1 MMRLCW
7 AYFIVLPLL
16 SWWGSQHST
25 INIIQQQHSCIKIKD
40 SRREFRILKTS
51 RILLLLLGCLNVWT
65 NKSARCSYKSMIDVW
80 WYQTPCVGDDN
91 NPRCWATL
99 GDQVSNI
106 DNQSNINCTRIS
118 QEYVLC
124 VQGRSYKLQYANRLQ
139 AIKEILLFREVV
151 YVEL

>member
-1 MMRLCW
+1 MNIW
-7 AYFIVLPLL
+7 WWDYVEHILL
-16 SWWGSQHST
+16 SCLCSAGGVL
-25 INIIQQQHSCIKIKD
+25 NIQQSTSFYNNIHVSRSKIQ
-40 SRREFRILKTS
+40 EENLKYWKLQES
-51 RILLLLLGCLNVWT
+51 YYCCLVVWT

-91 NPRCWATL
+91 NPCCWATL

-124 VQGRSYKLQYANRLQ
+124 VQGRSNKLQYAN
-139 AIKEILLFREVV
+139 ILHAMTSKKSFCLG
-151 YVEL
+151 